1 MSVSVSFAYSFIF
14 QMVFS
19 SPVTHALVQNLV
31 IDIDDLSV
39 LKGLDLSLLPETL
52 ETHKVGDKKALVFD
66 NG

>member
-1 MSVSVSFAYSFIF
+1 
-14 QMVFS
+14 MVFS

-31 IDIDDLSV
+31 IDIDDFSV